1 MKAKQIVLIGVF
13 ALMSGALSSWFT
25 TKRILNSVQEGN
37 LSLGSH
43 ATNTTRL
50 VEMPNAVAKFEAVDL
65 VSAAELSVNSV
76 VHVKTTIEGQD
87 FLQINPYSFFF
98 GQPEAIPRKG
108 PDRNSSGSGVLLSSD
123 GYIVT
128 NNHVI
133 DKANSIEVVLN
144 DNRTYKAKLVGTDK
158 STDIALLKIEER
170 DLPFIQ
176 VGNSD
181 DVKLGEWVLA
191 VGNPLNLNSTVTAGI
206 VSAKGRNI
214 NILPNSNELG
224 QAPIESFI
232 QTDAAVNP
240 GNSGGALVNTRGELV
255 GINTAIKSPTG
266 SFAGYSFAVPINIVK
281 KVVDDLMQFGAVQRG
296 YLGLSIRDIDSD
308 LQKELKLNVSR
319 GVYVNGLLEEGA
331 AESAGIKEGDIILKI
346 GTQNI
351 NSVPQ
356 LQEQVGRY
364 RPGDEISV
372 MVLRDG
378 KEKNIPVILR
388 NKFGT
393 TEIVKKEAKNID
405 ETLGVVLSDVAHEDL
420 KRLRI
425 QGGVQIEKMGNG
437 KLKNA
442 GVKQGFIITKVDKKA
457 VKTKEDLQEIL
468 ENKEGGILIEGVYPN
483 GLRGFY
489 GVGL

>member
-1 MKAKQIVLIGVF
+1 MRVKQFLFFG
-13 ALMSGALSSWFT
+13 ALALLSGAVSSWFI
-25 TKRILNSVQEGN
+25 TKSFLSDMQHVVANS
-37 LSLGSH
+37 GSPE
-43 ATNTTRL
+43 TKNTGL
-50 VEMPNAVAKFEAVDL
+50 VSMPNAVSNFEAVDL
-65 VSAAELSVNSV
+65 VSAAELTVNSV
-76 VHVKTTIEGQD
+76 VHVKTTIEGQE

-98 GQPEAIPRKG
+98 GHPEAIPRKG

-123 GYIVT
+123 GFIVT

-133 DKANSIEVVLN
+133 DKANSIEIILN
-144 DNRTYKAKLVGTDK
+144 DNRTYKAKLVGADK
-158 STDIALLKIEER
+158 STDIALLKIEES

-240 GNSGGALVNTRGELV
+240 GNSGGALVNTRGELI

-266 SFAGYSFAVPINIVK
+266 SYTGYSFAVPVNIVK
-281 KVVDDLMQFGAVQRG
+281 KVVDDLMQFGTVQRG
-296 YLGLSIRDIDSD
+296 YLGLTIRDIDSE
-308 LQKELKLNVSR
+308 LQKEFKLKVSK

-331 AESAGIKEGDIILKI
+331 AELAGIKEGDIILKI
-346 GTQNI
+346 GGQNI
-351 NSVPQ
+351 NSVSQ

-364 RPGDEISV
+364 RPGDEIGV
-372 MVLRDG
+372 LVLRDG
-378 KEKNIPVILR
+378 KEKNIPVVLR

-393 TEIVKKEAKNID
+393 TEVVKKEAKRVE
-405 ETLGVVLSDVAHEDL
+405 ETLGVELSEVSNEDM

-425 QGGVQIEKMGNG
+425 QGGVRVEKIGNG
-437 KLKNA
+437 KLKSS
-442 GVKQGFIITKVDKKA
+442 GVKPGFIITRVDKKPI
-457 VKTKEDLQEIL
+457 KSKEELQELL